1 MNKEEVVHLAKL
13 ARIELGQN
21 EIDAFTTEMSA
32 ILAYVSEVKDIAG
45 EVNDGEPKPGARYNV
60 FRKDEVTNE
69 ADKYTKE
76 LLAEMPKTEGRFM
89 VVKKILN
96 TDT

>member
-76 LLAEMPKTEGRFM
+76 LLTEMPKTEGRFM